1 MDSTTV
7 ELADGPNGAN
17 GGMCFAANLVII
29 PVMLTSVQPT
39 QIENKLDRILLKVQ
53 KPGRYVGGELNSIVK
68 DWDAVQTKVAFVF
81 PDIYDIGVSN
91 VGLKILYD
99 QVNQRGDAL
108 AERAYAPWF
117 DMEALMRQHGIP
129 LYALES
135 KRPLACFDLIGFTL
149 PYETL
154 YTNTLNVLD
163 LSGIPLRSADRDETH
178 PIVIAGGHATMN
190 PEPMHAF
197 IDAFVIGEGEEVIH
211 DIINVIQAVKG
222 KRKEE
227 RDDLFLLSSFDARQ
241 QLLHALAKI
250 QGVYVPSLYEAY
262 YLEDDTVSHI
272 EPIVADIPKII
283 TKRLVAKLPPPPTR
297 FIVPNV
303 DIVHNRISVEIM
315 RGCTRGCRFC
325 HAGMITR
332 PVRERSV
339 DEVMQ
344 ALEESIKHSG
354 FEEIALLSLSSSDY
368 SHVLE
373 LVTRVGERFG
383 DTHLKVSLPS
393 LRIESVSIDLME
405 KLKDKRSGGF
415 TLAPEAATERMRRI
429 INKFV
434 PDEEVI
440 NTTREIYARG
450 WTTIKLYFM
459 IGHPSETLEDVQA
472 IADLCKRVIAEG
484 RKVAGMRVKLNA
496 GVSTFVPKS
505 QTPFQWVSCDT
516 PEQIKAKQALLRR
529 ELGRDR
535 NIKLSLTD
543 AEDSFLEAWL
553 SRGDRRMAEV
563 VYTAWKNGAKFDAW
577 FEGRKYQT
585 WINAFAE
592 RGLDPLFYTHRQRRT
607 DEVFPWEHITAAVR
621 KNFLFQD
628 FRQSLEG
635 QIRVDCR
642 LNCFACGILPTFAQM
657 RRENPG
663 EGWKCPDVKS
673 PARAVSSES
682 VIGHQPALSGVE
694 GLSLNSLPMVGD

>member
-1 MDSTTV
+1 
-7 ELADGPNGAN
+7 
-17 GGMCFAANLVII
+17 
-29 PVMLTSVQPT
+29 MLTPE

-53 KPGRYVGGELNSIVK
+53 KPGRYVGGELNSVIK
-68 DWDAVQTKVAFVF
+68 DWDTVKTKVAFVF

-99 QVNQRGDAL
+99 QVNQREDAL
-108 AERAYAPWF
+108 AERAYAPWL
-117 DMEALMRQHGIP
+117 DMEALMREHAIP
-129 LYALES
+129 LYTLES
-135 KRPLACFDLIGFTL
+135 KRPLASFDLIGFSL

-163 LSGIPLRSADRDETH
+163 LAGIPVRSADRDETH
-178 PIVIAGGHATMN
+178 PIIIAGGHSTMN

-211 DIINVIQAVKG
+211 EIINTVQKLKAPALSLSKG
-222 KRKEE
+222 SKVEGSEPANLPTFQRET
-227 RDDLFLLSSFDARQ
+227 LLRE
-241 QLLHALAKI
+241 LAKI
-250 QGVYVPSLYEAY
+250 HGVYVPRFYEAY
-262 YLEDDTVSHI
+262 YLEDGTVSHT
-272 EPIVADIPKII
+272 EPTIPDIPKII
-283 TKRLVAKLPPPPTR
+283 TKRIVPILPPPPTH
-297 FIVPNV
+297 FIVPNIEV
-303 DIVHNRISVEIM
+303 VHNRVSVEIM

-339 DEVMQ
+339 EEVLQ
-344 ALEESIKHSG
+344 AAEAAIKYSG
-354 FEEIALLSLSSSDY
+354 FEDLALLSLSSSDY
-368 SHVLE
+368 TNILE
-373 LVTRVGERFG
+373 LVT
-383 DTHLKVSLPS
+383 KVSEKFEGKNLNIGLPS

-405 KLKDKRSGGF
+405 KLKQSGRSSGF

-429 INKFV
+429 INKFI
-434 PDEEVI
+434 PDEEI
-440 NTTREIYARG
+440 LHTTREIYRRG

-484 RKVAGMRVKLNA
+484 RKVVGMKAKLNA

-535 NIKLSLTD
+535 NIKLSLTK

-553 SRGDRRMAEV
+553 SRGDRHMAEV
-563 VYTAWKNGAKFDAW
+563 VYSAWKNGSKFDAW
-577 FEGRKYQT
+577 DEGKKYDAWIQAFE
-585 WINAFAE
+585 E
-592 RGLDPLFYTHRQRRT
+592 HGLDPLFYTHRQRRT

-642 LNCFACGILPTFAQM
+642 LNCFACGILPTFANM

-663 EGWKCPDVKS
+663 EVWKCPDVKS
-673 PARAVSSES
+673 PASKKQLSVVSNQ
-682 VIGHQPALSGVE
+682 V
-694 GLSLNSLPMVGD
+694 VGD

>member
-1 MDSTTV
+1 
-7 ELADGPNGAN
+7 
-17 GGMCFAANLVII
+17 
-29 PVMLTSVQPT
+29 MLTPE
-39 QIENKLDRILLKVQ
+39 QIEKELDRILLKVQ
-53 KPGRYVGGELNSIVK
+53 KPGRYVGGELNSVQK
-68 DWDAVQTKVAFVF
+68 DWDSVRTRVALVF

-99 QVNQRGDAL
+99 QINQREDAL
-108 AERAYAPWF
+108 AERAYAPWL
-117 DMEALMRQHGIP
+117 DMEDLMRARGIP
-129 LYALES
+129 LYTLES

-154 YTNTLNVLD
+154 FTNALNVLD
-163 LSGIPLRSADRDETH
+163 LAGIPVRSAERGETH
-178 PIVIAGGHATMN
+178 PIIIAGGHSTMN

-211 DIINVIQAVKG
+211 DIINVIQRVKG
-222 KRKEE
+222 QKSKVLT
-227 RDDLFLLSSFDARQ
+227 DLRSSTFDREDILCELAR
-241 QLLHALAKI
+241 I
-250 QGVYVPSLYEAY
+250 PGVYVPSFYETFY
-262 YLEDDTVSHI
+262 MDDGTVSRI
-272 EPIVADIPKII
+272 EPKVSDIPRVI
-283 TKRLVAKLPPPPTR
+283 TKRIVAKLPPPPTK

-303 DIVHNRISVEIM
+303 DIVHNRVSVEIM

-339 DEVMQ
+339 DEI
-344 ALEESIKHSG
+344 LEAAEEAIRNTG
-354 FEEIALLSLSSSDY
+354 FEELALLSLSSSDY
-368 SHVLE
+368 TNVLE
-373 LVTRVGERFG
+373 LVTKVGEKFG
-383 DTHLKVSLPS
+383 GSHLKVSLPS

-405 KLKDKRSGGF
+405 KLKDRRSGGF

-429 INKFV
+429 INKFI
-434 PDEEVI
+434 PDEDII
-440 NTTREIYARG
+440 NTTREIYRRG

-484 RKVAGMRVKLNA
+484 RKVIGWKAKLNA

-529 ELGRDR
+529 ELGRDK
-535 NIKLSLTD
+535 NIKLSLTK

-563 VYTAWKNGAKFDAW
+563 IHSAWRNGSKFDAW
-577 FEGRKYQT
+577 GEGQRYDAWMAAFEKH
-585 WINAFAE
+585 
-592 RGLDPLFYTHRQRRT
+592 GLDPLFYTHRQRRM

-642 LNCFACGILPTFAQM
+642 LNCFACGILPTFASL

-663 EGWKCPDVKS
+663 EAWKCPDVKS
-673 PARAVSSES
+673 PARATISEAVNDNPLS
-682 VIGHQPALSGVE
+682 VVE
-694 GLSLNSLPMVGD
+694 V

>member
-1 MDSTTV
+1 
-7 ELADGPNGAN
+7 
-17 GGMCFAANLVII
+17 
-29 PVMLTSVQPT
+29 MLTPE
-39 QIENKLDRILLKVQ
+39 QIENKLDHVLLKVQ
-53 KPGRYVGGELNSIVK
+53 KPGRYVGGELNSTHK
-68 DWDAVQTKVAFVF
+68 NWDKIQTKVAFVF

-91 VGLKILYD
+91 VGIKILYD
-99 QVNQRGDAL
+99 QVNQRDDAL
-108 AERAYAPWF
+108 AERVYSPWL
-117 DMEALMRQHGIP
+117 DMEALMRENGIP

-135 KRPLACFDLIGFTL
+135 KQPLACFDLIGFTL

-154 YTNTLNVLD
+154 YTNALNILD
-163 LSGIPLRSADRDETH
+163 LGNIPVRTKDRDESH
-178 PIVIAGGHATMN
+178 PIVIAGGHSTMN
-190 PEPMHAF
+190 PEPMYAF

-211 DIINVIQAVKG
+211 DVINTIQKHKTQPNY
-222 KRKEE
+222 KRIE
-227 RDDLFLLSSFDARQ
+227 
-241 QLLHALAKI
+241 LLHDLAKI
-250 QGVYVPSLYEAY
+250 QGVYVPTFYEATY
-262 YLEDDTVSHI
+262 MEDGTLATI
-272 EPIVADIPKII
+272 EPTVDDIPKIV
-283 TKRLVAKLPPPPTR
+283 TKRLVAKLPPPPTK
-297 FIVPNV
+297 FIVPNI
-303 DIVHNRISVEIM
+303 DIVHNRVSVEIM

-332 PVRERSV
+332 PVRERTV
-339 DEVMQ
+339 DEVLD
-344 ALEESIKHSG
+344 AAEESIKNSG
-354 FEEIALLSLSSSDY
+354 FEELALLSLSSSDY

-373 LVTRVGERFG
+373 LVTKIGERFEG
-383 DTHLKVSLPS
+383 KHLKFSLPS

-405 KLKDKRSGGF
+405 KLKEKRTSGF

-440 NTTREIYARG
+440 ETTREIYRRG

-472 IADLCKRVIAEG
+472 IADLCKRVLAEG
-484 RKVAGMRVKLNA
+484 RKVIGMKAKLNA

-516 PEQIKAKQALLRR
+516 PEQIKAKQTLLRR
-529 ELGRDR
+529 ELMRDK

-563 VYTAWKNGAKFDAW
+563 VYSAWKKGSHFDAW
-577 FEGRKYQT
+577 REGKKYDAWMEAFEEQ
-585 WINAFAE
+585 
-592 RGLDPLFYTHRQRRT
+592 GLDPFFYTHRQRRT
-607 DEVFPWEHITAAVR
+607 DEIFPWEHITAAVR

-628 FRQSLEG
+628 FRMSLEG
-635 QIRVDCR
+635 EIRVDCR
-642 LNCFACGILPTFAQM
+642 LNCFACGILPTFAGM

-673 PARAVSSES
+673 PAPKVKSDSQ
-682 VIGHQPALSGVE
+682 HQ
-694 GLSLNSLPMVGD
+694 LPIVGD

>member
-1 MDSTTV
+1 
-7 ELADGPNGAN
+7 
-17 GGMCFAANLVII
+17 
-29 PVMLTSVQPT
+29 MLTPE
-39 QIENKLDRILLKVQ
+39 QIESRLDRILLKVQ

-68 DWDAVQTKVAFVF
+68 DWDKVATKVALVF

-99 QVNQRGDAL
+99 QVNQREDAL
-108 AERAYAPWF
+108 AERAYAPWL
-117 DMEALMRQHGIP
+117 DMEALMREHEIP
-129 LYALES
+129 LYTMES
-135 KRPLACFDLIGFTL
+135 KRPLACFDIIGFSL

-163 LSGIPLRSADRDETH
+163 LAGIPVRSLERDESH
-178 PIVIAGGHATMN
+178 PLIIAGGHSTMN

-211 DIINVIQAVKG
+211 DIINTVQAFRG
-222 KRKEE
+222 RPGGQFKREE
-227 RDDLFLLSSFDARQ
+227 LLK
-241 QLLHALAKI
+241 ALTQI
-250 QGVYVPSLYEAY
+250 QGVYVPRFYETY

-272 EPIVADIPKII
+272 EPTIPEAPKIV
-283 TKRLVAKLPPPPTR
+283 TKRIVPVLPPPPTR
-297 FIVPNV
+297 FIVPNI
-303 DIVHNRISVEIM
+303 DIVHNRVSVEIM

-332 PVRERSV
+332 PVRERTV
-339 DEVMQ
+339 DEILQ
-344 ALEESIKHSG
+344 AAEAALKSTG
-354 FEEIALLSLSSSDY
+354 FEELALLSLSSSDY
-368 SHVLE
+368 TDVLE
-373 LVTRVGERFG
+373 LVTRVGEKFG
-383 DTHLKVSLPS
+383 GSHLKISLPS

-405 KLKDKRSGGF
+405 KLKDRRSGGF

-429 INKFV
+429 INKFI
-434 PDEEVI
+434 PDEDII
-440 NTTREIYARG
+440 NTTREIYRRG

-484 RKVAGMRVKLNA
+484 RKVIGMKAKLNA
-496 GVSTFVPKS
+496 GVATFVPKS

-516 PEQIKAKQALLRR
+516 PEQIRAKQALLRR

-535 NIKLSLTD
+535 NIKLSLTK

-563 VYTAWKNGAKFDAW
+563 VYTAWKKGSKFDAW
-577 FEGRKYQT
+577 QEGQRYDAWMAAFE
-585 WINAFAE
+585 E
-592 RGLDPLFYTHRQRRT
+592 HGLDPLFYTHRQRRT

-628 FRQSLEG
+628 FRASLEG
-635 QIRVDCR
+635 EIRVDCR
-642 LNCFACGILPTFAQM
+642 LNCFACGILPTFADM
-657 RRENPG
+657 RRQNPG
-663 EGWKCPDVKS
+663 DVWKCPDVKS
-673 PARAVSSES
+673 PASTNRAAMSS
-682 VIGHQPALSGVE
+682 LK
-694 GLSLNSLPMVGD
+694 LPLVGD

>member
-1 MDSTTV
+1 
-7 ELADGPNGAN
+7 
-17 GGMCFAANLVII
+17 
-29 PVMLTSVQPT
+29 MLTPD
-39 QIENKLDRILLKVQ
+39 QIEARLDAILLRVQ

-68 DWDAVQTKVAFVF
+68 DWDSVRTRVAFVF

-99 QVNQRGDAL
+99 QVNQREDAL
-108 AERAYAPWF
+108 AERAYAPWL
-117 DMEALMRQHGIP
+117 DMEALMREHGIP
-129 LYALES
+129 LYSLES
-135 KRPLACFDLIGFTL
+135 KQPLACFDLIGFTL

-154 YTNTLNVLD
+154 YTNALNVLD
-163 LSGIPLRSADRDETH
+163 LAGIPLRSAARDETH
-178 PIVIAGGHATMN
+178 PLIIAGGHSTMN

-211 DIINVIQAVKG
+211 DIINTLQSF
-222 KRKEE
+222 KRSDVQTFEREE
-227 RDDLFLLSSFDARQ
+227 LLK
-241 QLLHALAKI
+241 ALARI
-250 QGVYVPSLYEAY
+250 PGVYVPQFYEAS
-262 YLEDDTVSHI
+262 YLDDGTVSHI
-272 EPIVADIPKII
+272 EPIIPDIPKIV
-283 TKRLVAKLPPPPTR
+283 TKRLVAKLPPPPTK
-297 FIVPNV
+297 FIVPNI
-303 DIVHNRISVEIM
+303 DIIHNRVSVEIM

-332 PVRERSV
+332 PVRERTV
-339 DEVMQ
+339 DEIMA

-373 LVTRVGERFG
+373 LVTRVGEKFG
-383 DTHLKVSLPS
+383 GTHLKVSLPS

-440 NTTREIYARG
+440 STTREIYRRG

-516 PEQIKAKQALLRR
+516 PEQIRLKQALLRR
-529 ELGRDR
+529 ELGPDR
-535 NIKLSLTD
+535 NIKLSLTE

-553 SRGDRRMAEV
+553 SRGDRRMAEI
-563 VYTAWKNGAKFDAW
+563 VYSAWKNGSKFDAW
-577 FEGRKYQT
+577 QEGRKYEA
-585 WINAFAE
+585 WIAAFE
-592 RGLDPLFYTHRQRRT
+592 EHGLDPLFYTHRQRRT

-642 LNCFACGILPTFAQM
+642 LDCFACGILPTFAQM
-657 RRENPG
+657 RRDNPG
-663 EGWKCPDVKS
+663 DVWKCPDVKS
-673 PARAVSSES
+673 PSRAVSSES
-682 VIGHQPALSGVE
+682 VISNQLTV
-694 GLSLNSLPMVGD
+694 VGD

>member
-1 MDSTTV
+1 
-7 ELADGPNGAN
+7 
-17 GGMCFAANLVII
+17 
-29 PVMLTSVQPT
+29 MLTPLRLT
-39 QIENKLDRILLKVQ
+39 PAQIESRLDRILLKVQ
-53 KPGRYVGGELNSIVK
+53 KPGRYVGGELNSVVK
-68 DWDAVQTKVAFVF
+68 DWDQVSTRVAFVF

-99 QVNQRGDAL
+99 QVNQREDAL
-108 AERAYAPWF
+108 AERAYAPWL

-129 LYALES
+129 LYTLES
-135 KRPLACFDLIGFTL
+135 KRPLACFDLIGFSL

-163 LSGIPLRSADRDETH
+163 LAGIPVRSAERDETH
-178 PIVIAGGHATMN
+178 PIIIAGGHSTMN

-211 DIINVIQAVKG
+211 DIINAVQRF
-222 KRKEE
+222 KRLNVPTFQRETLLKE
-227 RDDLFLLSSFDARQ
+227 
-241 QLLHALAKI
+241 LAKI
-250 QGVYVPSLYEAY
+250 QGVYVPRFYEAY
-262 YLEDDTVSHI
+262 YLEDGTVSHI
-272 EPIVADIPKII
+272 EPTVPDVPKIV
-283 TKRLVAKLPPPPTR
+283 TKRIVPVLPPPPTK
-297 FIVPNV
+297 FIIPNI
-303 DIVHNRISVEIM
+303 DIVHNRVSVEIM

-339 DEVMQ
+339 EEVLQ
-344 ALEESIKHSG
+344 AAEEAIRNTG
-354 FEEIALLSLSSSDY
+354 FEELALMSLSSSDY
-368 SHVLE
+368 SNVLE
-373 LVTRVGERFG
+373 LVTKVGEKFG
-383 DTHLKVSLPS
+383 GSHLKIGLPS

-405 KLKDKRSGGF
+405 KLKDNRSGGF

-440 NTTREIYARG
+440 NTTREIYRRG

-472 IADLCKRVIAEG
+472 IADLCKKVLAEG
-484 RKVAGMRVKLNA
+484 RKVIGMKAKLNA

-516 PEQIKAKQALLRR
+516 PEQIRAKQALLRR

-535 NIKLSLTD
+535 NIKLSLTK

-563 VYTAWKNGAKFDAW
+563 IYSAWKNGTKFDAW
-577 FEGRKYQT
+577 AEGVKQGAWLAAFEEQ
-585 WINAFAE
+585 
-592 RGLDPLFYTHRQRRT
+592 GLDPLFYTHRQRRT

-628 FRQSLEG
+628 FRASLEG
-635 QIRVDCR
+635 EIRVDCR
-642 LNCFACGILPTFAQM
+642 LNCFACGILPTFANM
-657 RRENPG
+657 RREHPG
-663 EGWKCPDVKS
+663 DVWKCPDVKS
-673 PARAVSSES
+673 PVSTNPSAMS
-682 VIGHQPALSGVE
+682 RLK
-694 GLSLNSLPMVGD
+694 LPIVGD

>member
-1 MDSTTV
+1 
-7 ELADGPNGAN
+7 
-17 GGMCFAANLVII
+17 
-29 PVMLTSVQPT
+29 MLTPD
-39 QIENKLDRILLKVQ
+39 QIESRLDRILLKVQ
-53 KPGRYVGGELNSIVK
+53 KPGRYVGGELNSVVK
-68 DWDAVQTKVAFVF
+68 DWDRIATKVALVF

-99 QVNQRGDAL
+99 QVNQRDDAL
-108 AERAYAPWF
+108 AERAYAPWM
-117 DMEALMRQHGIP
+117 DMEALMREHEIP
-129 LYALES
+129 LYTLES
-135 KRPLACFDLIGFTL
+135 KQPLARFDIIGVSL

-163 LSGIPLRSADRDETH
+163 LAGIPVRSEERDETH
-178 PIVIAGGHATMN
+178 PIIIAGGHSTMN

-211 DIINVIQAVKG
+211 DIIDTVMSLRAAYAKQSPQGTDHPTEESTLQAG
-222 KRKEE
+222 RLLRREE
-227 RDDLFLLSSFDARQ
+227 LPPRNDILK
-241 QLLHALAKI
+241 ALAKI
-250 QGVYVPSLYEAY
+250 QGVYVPRFYEAH
-262 YLEDDTVSHI
+262 YLDDGTVSHI
-272 EPIVADIPKII
+272 EPVVEGVPGIV
-283 TKRLVAKLPPPPTR
+283 TKRIVPVMPPPPTK
-297 FIVPNV
+297 FIVPNI

-339 DEVMQ
+339 DEILQ
-344 ALEESIKHSG
+344 AAEEAIKNTG
-354 FEEIALLSLSSSDY
+354 FEEMALLSLSSSDY
-368 SHVLE
+368 TDVLE
-373 LVTRVGERFG
+373 LVTKVGEKFG
-383 DTHLKVSLPS
+383 GTHLKVSLPS

-405 KLKDKRSGGF
+405 KLRTNRAGGF

-429 INKFV
+429 INKFI
-434 PDEEVI
+434 PDEDII
-440 NTTREIYARG
+440 NTTREIYRRG

-472 IADLCKRVIAEG
+472 IADLCKRVLAEG
-484 RKVAGMRVKLNA
+484 RKVIGMKAKLNA

-516 PEQIKAKQALLRR
+516 PEQIRAKQALLRR

-535 NIKLSLTD
+535 NIKLSLTK

-563 VYTAWKNGAKFDAW
+563 VYSAWKKGSKFDAW
-577 FEGRKYQT
+577 GEGQRYDAWISAFE
-585 WINAFAE
+585 E
-592 RGLDPLFYTHRQRRT
+592 HGLDPLFYTHRQRRT

-628 FRQSLEG
+628 FRASLEG
-635 QIRVDCR
+635 EIRVDCR
-642 LNCFACGILPTFAQM
+642 LNCFACGILPIFADM
-657 RRENPG
+657 RRQHPG
-663 EGWKCPDVKS
+663 DVWKCPDVKS
-673 PARAVSSES
+673 PASTNRSAMSS
-682 VIGHQPALSGVE
+682 LK
-694 GLSLNSLPMVGD
+694 LPVVGD

>member
-1 MDSTTV
+1 M
-7 ELADGPNGAN
+7 
-17 GGMCFAANLVII
+17 F
-29 PVMLTSVQPT
+29 TSE
-39 QIENKLDRILLKVQ
+39 QIELQLDKILLKVQ

-68 DWDAVQTKVAFVF
+68 DWNTVSTKVAFVF

-99 QVNQRGDAL
+99 QVNQREDAL
-108 AERAYAPWF
+108 AERAYAPWL
-117 DMEALMRQHGIP
+117 DMETLMREHGIP
-129 LYALES
+129 LYTLES

-154 YTNTLNVLD
+154 YTNALNVLD
-163 LSGIPLRSADRDETH
+163 LAGIPIRSIERDASH
-178 PIVIAGGHATMN
+178 PIIIAGGHSTMN

-211 DIINVIQAVKG
+211 DIINTIQEFKG
-222 KRKEE
+222 KRKDE
-227 RDDLFLLSSFDARQ
+227 RSDFFRLSSFDAREA
-241 QLLHALAKI
+241 LLHELAHI
-250 QGVYVPSLYEAY
+250 PGVYVPRFYETSY
-262 YLEDDTVSHI
+262 MDDGTVAAI
-272 EPIVADIPKII
+272 EPIIPDIPRII
-283 TKRLVAKLPPPPTR
+283 TKRIVPVLPPPPTH
-297 FIVPNV
+297 FIVPNIDV
-303 DIVHNRISVEIM
+303 VHNRVSVEIM

-339 DEVMQ
+339 DEVIE
-344 ALEESIKHSG
+344 AAEDAIKYSG
-354 FEEIALLSLSSSDY
+354 FEDLALLSLSSSDY
-368 SHVLE
+368 TNILE
-373 LVTRVGERFG
+373 LVTKVAEKFAGK
-383 DTHLKVSLPS
+383 HLNISLPS

-405 KLKDKRSGGF
+405 KLRENGRASGF

-429 INKFV
+429 INKFI
-434 PDEEVI
+434 PDEDII
-440 NTTREIYARG
+440 NTTREIYRRG
-450 WTTIKLYFM
+450 WTTVKLYFM

-484 RKVAGMRVKLNA
+484 RKVIGMKAKLNA

-535 NIKLSLTD
+535 NIKLSLTT
-543 AEDSFLEAWL
+543 AEDSYLEAWL

-563 VYTAWKNGAKFDAW
+563 VYSAWKGGSKFDAW
-577 FEGRKYQT
+577 DEGKKYDAWMKAFE
-585 WINAFAE
+585 E
-592 RGLDPLFYTHRQRRT
+592 HGLDPLFYTHRQRRT

-642 LNCFACGILPTFAQM
+642 LNCFACGILPTFAGM

-663 EGWKCPDVKS
+663 DVWKCPDVKS
-673 PARAVSSES
+673 PANKKPIDHE
-682 VIGHQPALSGVE
+682 
-694 GLSLNSLPMVGD
+694 LPVVGD